1 MRTLFLAMMVLFLL
15 STAQAQYYEVGK
27 TYSFR
32 SLSASDS
39 SKAVVVE
46 VVYDAEGRALLK
58 RKMENA
64 TRKDTSEMFH
74 LFGPIAN
81 QVVVA
86 SYEDTIEV
94 RFRDR
99 TQYWIIPWEGSGEIQ
114 ALSTDKI
121 VVVCNCRRGGDKC
134 AVTAMVNQPYVTATC
149 VRERCRRCEIGV
161 VPVEDDG
168 GESPVV
174 RGGMLVL
181 KARSVSWR

>member
-1 MRTLFLAMMVLFLL
+1 MVLFLAG
-15 STAQAQYYEVGK
+15 TARAQHYEVGK

-39 SKAVVVE
+39 GKAVVVE

-64 TRKDTSEMFH
+64 TRRDSSEMFH

-94 RFRDR
+94 RFRDK
-99 TQYWIIPWEGSGEIQ
+99 TQYWTIPLEGSGEIQ
-114 ALSTDKI
+114 ALSSDKL
-121 VVVCNCRRGGDKC
+121 VVVCHCRRGGDKC
-134 AVTAMVNQPYVTATC
+134 AVSAMVHQPYVTATC

-168 GESPVV
+168 GESPVLS
-174 RGGMLVL
+174 GGMLVL